1 MKSSGDFGN
10 VSCVFF
16 IHSSVALSPKAA
28 RKRPL
33 KIGLFWSVIRTSP
46 VASPFPHFRQKPK
59 FAEIREITLRDR
71 SKAIVAKGSGQV
83 SEVLH
88 ASSEKKR
95 SLGVLMR
102 MRETL

>member
-1 MKSSGDFGN
+1 MRLVG
-10 VSCVFF
+10 
-16 IHSSVALSPKAA
+16 LSLEP
-28 RKRPL
+28 RPL
-33 KIGLFWSVIRTSP
+33 LARLHISDK
-46 VASPFPHFRQKPK
+46 QPK
-59 FAEIREITLRDR
+59 VAEIREITPRDR